1 MAYPAP
7 NFLPGRRYILSGA
20 LAGAMAAIALP
31 AQASGEM
38 RLFEKAKT
46 PKPLPAS
53 ISEAVLTQPKAV
65 SGADPAMPTTAH

>member
-1 MAYPAP
+1 MTTPATGGVTAIIP
-7 NFLPGRRYILSGA
+7 ARGGSKGLPRKNV
-20 LAGAMAAIALP
+20 LP
-31 AQASGEM
+31 LLGK
-38 RLFEKAKT
+38 FET